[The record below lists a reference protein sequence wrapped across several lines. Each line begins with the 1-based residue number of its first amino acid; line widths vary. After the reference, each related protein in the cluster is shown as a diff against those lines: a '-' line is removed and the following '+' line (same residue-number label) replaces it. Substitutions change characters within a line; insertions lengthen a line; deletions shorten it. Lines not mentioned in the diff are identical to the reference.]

1 MRQIICIIFFLATVS
16 NIIAQEIPATDYQ
29 HPGSG
34 YYESFLSSAL
44 KILRTEKSD
53 VGFSITEPPP
63 LLSNAVRRF
72 MKNPLEIPEF
82 LRQILSEAEKLKN
95 SRLLLS
101 LCRLSAFFD
110 TSFSEPLNSSLSPDR
125 VLIINSYL
133 LAESFGKN
141 GDTLFS
147 LAAGLLRDES
157 SLLDLD
163 PYEEYLYSLDYS
175 SYCSSLTEYA
185 LQVNLNAHRK
195 AVFELLEIEDLTFF
209 ESESSDCPYADGEI
223 TKWKDTGAGPIIIGG
238 YSRNTYNIDRG
249 IILDLGGNDEYRLG
263 ANKYSVTMIIDCG
276 GNDAYYAESDFSVAG
291 TFGGVSIV
299 IDSSGNDLYMGSYA
313 SIGSSIFGISFLED
327 ISGDDIYIGDVGCL
341 GASACGTALL
351 LDRSGN
357 DRYLSKAYSQG
368 CSGFSGVGFLTD
380 LSGNDNYVCKGVYLD
395 KLRFSQRYLSF
406 GQGFSIGLRPDLPG
420 GIGVIIDGEGNDS
433 YDSDVFSQ
441 GCAYWYAL
449 GCLYDVSGNDI
460 YTASQYV
467 QGSGVHL
474 AVGIIMDGDGDDIYV
489 SKSVSQGCGH
499 DLSTGMLID
508 EGGNDIY
515 TGEGL
520 CQGAGNANSWS
531 LFIESAGDDFYTVK
545 IPENSRG
552 WSDTRRGYRGTGLFL
567 DIRGNDSYVGIGSD
581 STAFL
586 RKDMGLFLDLEDGF

>member
-1 MRQIICIIFFLATVS
+1 MVLKIS
-16 NIIAQEIPATDYQ
+16 AQEIPASEYQ

-34 YYESFLSSAL
+34 YYKKFLSQAL
-44 KILRTEKSD
+44 KILRTEEQE
-53 VGFSITEPPP
+53 VGFFVTEPIP
-63 LLSNAVRRF
+63 LLSNTVRYF
-72 MKNPLEIPEF
+72 MRSPLELPEF
-82 LRQILSEAEKLKN
+82 LKQKLSETENLQKAHLI
-95 SRLLLS
+95 LS
-101 LCRLSAFFD
+101 LCRLSEYFD
-110 TSFSEPLNSSLSPDR
+110 ASFSEPVTSSLSPEE
-125 VLIINSYL
+125 VLVKNSSL
-133 LAESFGKN
+133 IAESFGKN

-147 LAAGLLRDES
+147 LASGLLRDES

-175 SYCSSLTEYA
+175 SFCSALTEYA
-185 LQVNLNAHRK
+185 LGVSLNSHLT
-195 AVFELLEIEDLTFF
+195 AVFELLEIKDLTCF
-209 ESESSDCPYADGEI
+209 EPESSVCPYAAGEI

-238 YSRNTYNIDRG
+238 YSRNTYNLDRG
-249 IILDLGGNDEYRLG
+249 IILDLGGDDEYRLG
-263 ANKYSVTMIIDCG
+263 TNLFSVTMIIDCG

-291 TFGGVSIV
+291 TFGGVSII

-313 SIGSSIFGISFLED
+313 SLGSSIFGISFLED
-327 ISGDDIYIGDVGCL
+327 VSGDDVYIGDVGCC
-341 GASACGTALL
+341 GASACGEALL

-368 CSGFSGVGFLTD
+368 CSGFSGVGFLAD
-380 LSGNDNYVCKGVYLD
+380 LSGNDNYVCKGIYLD

-420 GIGVIIDGEGNDS
+420 GIGVLIDGEGNDS

-441 GCAYWYAL
+441 GCAYWYAV
-449 GCLYDVSGNDI
+449 GCLYDASGNDI

-474 AVGIIMDGDGDDIYV
+474 AVGVIMDGDGDDIYV

-499 DLSTGMLID
+499 DLSTGLLID
-508 EGGNDIY
+508 EGGSDIY

-531 LFIESAGDDFYTVK
+531 FFIESAGDDLYAVK

-567 DIRGNDSYVGIGSD
+567 DIRGNDTYVGIGRD
-581 STAFL
+581 SAAIL